1 MSLRFE
7 FPVEIEEIYD
17 LLTDPDFLVDRNVAL
32 GDIDS
37 ECEVEETDS
46 NLLIK
51 MKRTR
56 KLDLPA
62 FLANVLG
69 GNPVFSTE
77 EQWQVVEDRF
87 EGRST
92 TVVGGQAG
100 TVRTEFTLSPT
111 RKGCEYKISHSAKI
125 KIPVVGRKV
134 EKYIV
139 NTAAGDVKKEMD
151 YLRSALGS

>member
-111 RKGCEYKISHSAKI
+111 WKGCEYKISHSAKI

-139 NTAAGDVKKEMD
+139 NTAADDVKKEMD